1 MIGQSE
7 IMPIGLLL
15 KPHGIKGEITMQV
28 DADID
33 LRELRCIVL
42 DIDGIYVPYFIDSV
56 RPRSSESV
64 LVTISDIDTEEKAQ
78 ELCGKEVYALRA
90 DVPNADDADD
100 ADDGG
105 FFLADLVGYNIE
117 TNENECIGEIIAYD
131 DSTENVLIVVRS
143 LAGKTI
149 YIPIADEFIDGI
161 DPDKKVVMMDL
172 PEGLID
178 LN

>member
-143 LAGKTI
+143 SAGKTI

>member
-149 YIPIADEFIDGI
+149 YIPTA
-161 DPDKKVVMMDL
+161 P
-172 PEGLID
+172 
-178 LN
+178 

>member
-1 MIGQSE
+1 MIGSSE
-7 IMPIGLLL
+7 IMPIGSLL

-64 LVTISDIDTEEKAQ
+64 LITISDIDTDEKAQ
-78 ELCGKEVYALRA
+78 EICGKEVFALKS
-90 DVPNADDADD
+90 DVPAADGIDED
-100 ADDGG
+100 G
-105 FFLADLVGYNIE
+105 FFLSDLVGYNINS
-117 TNENECIGEIIAYD
+117 TENELIGEIIAYD

-161 DPDKKVVMMDL
+161 DPDKRIVMMNL
-172 PEGLID
+172 PDGLID

>member
-90 DVPNADDADD
+90 DVPNADGD
-100 ADDGG
+100 DDGG

-117 TNENECIGEIIAYD
+117 TTGNGCIGEIIAYD

>member
-28 DADID
+28 NADID

-64 LVTISDIDTEEKAQ
+64 LITISDIDTEEKAQ
-78 ELCGKEVYALRA
+78 EICGKEVFALKS
-90 DVPNADDADD
+90 DVPDADD
-100 ADDGG
+100 IDDDG
-105 FFLADLVGYNIE
+105 FFLSDLVGYNIN
-117 TNENECIGEIIAYD
+117 TAENEHIGEIIAYD

-161 DPDKKVVMMDL
+161 DPDKKNVMMNL
-172 PEGLID
+172 PDGLID

>member
-90 DVPNADDADD
+90 DVPNADGD
-100 ADDGG
+100 DDGG

>member
-131 DSTENVLIVVRS
+131 DSTETVLIVVRS
-143 LAGKTI
+143 LAGKI